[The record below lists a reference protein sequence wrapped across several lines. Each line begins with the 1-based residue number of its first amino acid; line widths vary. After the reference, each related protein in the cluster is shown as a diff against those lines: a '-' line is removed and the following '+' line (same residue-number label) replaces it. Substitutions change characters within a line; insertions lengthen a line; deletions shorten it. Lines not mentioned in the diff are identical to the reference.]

1 MKVIGRL
8 IKKTTEIGF
17 KRINRKQLSYQH
29 QLRTLNELLTRAQN
43 TEFGFFHDFKSS
55 LRSIDSVSQFQSKV
69 PIVDYE
75 EFHSKWLNRTISGI
89 PDITWRGKTKYF
101 ALSSGTTGS
110 PSKRIPVT
118 IEMIRSFQRSSIRQ
132 YAILHA
138 LDLDEAFFS
147 SSGLAVGGSSKLKK
161 VGTHYEGDL
170 SGILKKHASI
180 FVKPITKPSP
190 SISSIPDWND
200 KLNAIVE
207 KAPQWNI
214 GIVAGIPSWCIM
226 LLERIV
232 ERYSLNSIHDI
243 WPNFRVYVHGGVYM
257 DPYKDRLK
265 KVCSKEVFLL
275 DTYLAS
281 EGYFAF
287 QTSPNEPGMKL
298 LLNNGIFFE
307 FIPFDSRYFDE
318 EGELKNKHRAL
329 TVSEIKEGVDYALVI
344 STNAGLWRYMIG
356 DLVRFI
362 DIREHRL
369 IISGRIKQFLSLC
382 GEHLSLD
389 NINQALN
396 ILNSSEPLVEAEFTI
411 AVDKEGQCHHWFF
424 ELSQSNIDKEA
435 ILNQLDSILNQ
446 LNDDYY
452 SARKYNLKTPKITAL
467 PKGTIYAFMK
477 SLQKIGAQNKM
488 PRVLNEEQAKQ
499 WYTFLK
505 HAGLTNES

>member
-1 MKVIGRL
+1 
-8 IKKTTEIGF
+8 
-17 KRINRKQLSYQH
+17 
-29 QLRTLNELLTRAQN
+29 
-43 TEFGFFHDFKSS
+43 
-55 LRSIDSVSQFQSKV
+55 
-69 PIVDYE
+69 
-75 EFHSKWLNRTISGI
+75 
-89 PDITWRGKTKYF
+89 
-101 ALSSGTTGS
+101 
-110 PSKRIPVT
+110 
-118 IEMIRSFQRSSIRQ
+118 
-132 YAILHA
+132 
-138 LDLDEAFFS
+138 
-147 SSGLAVGGSSKLKK
+147 
-161 VGTHYEGDL
+161 
-170 SGILKKHASI
+170 
-180 FVKPITKPSP
+180 
-190 SISSIPDWND
+190 
-200 KLNAIVE
+200 
-207 KAPQWNI
+207 
-214 GIVAGIPSWCIM
+214 M